1 MADSAKAGSVEVVHA
16 TAERQRIVK
25 LELEPGLTAG
35 EAVRRSG
42 LIDDATARESGDLV
56 LGIFGTAVDGDRL
69 LKAGD
74 RVEICRRLPH
84 DPREMRRILLEKG
97 RVMGGAGRGGGP
109 LRTDPE

>member
-1 MADSAKAGSVEVVHA
+1 MADKEKERSVEVVYA
-16 TAERQRIVK
+16 TTERQRIVK
-25 LELEPGLTAG
+25 FALEPGLTAG

-42 LIDDATARESGDLV
+42 LIDDATACESDDLV
-56 LGIFGTAVDGDRL
+56 LGIFGTVVDEDRV

-74 RVEICRRLPH
+74 RVEICRRLLH
-84 DPREMRRILLEKG
+84 DPREMRRALLEKG